1 VEYKQGNEN
10 KVADA
15 LSRKQKTDLK
25 TEIEREIAMLQ
36 AQPQGN
42 FWAISFPSPTWLDE
56 LKASYDEEAAVKEL
70 VHILQ
75 EEEDNVGHYTLKN
88 GLLLYKDTFFLGSGS
103 NMKTKVLAL
112 VHDSPLGGH
121 SGYLKTLH
129 RDKRDWY
136 WQGMKIDV
144 KAYIKSCDTCQRIKH
159 KTSNLASFL
168 QPLSILPRPWH
179 SISMDFV
186 EGLPKSNKLNV
197 ILVIMDRL
205 TKYVHFIALAHP
217 YTTAKVAILFL

>member
-1 VEYKQGNEN
+1 M
-10 KVADA
+10 ADV
-15 LSRKQKTDLK
+15 LSRKQETDLK
-25 TEIEREIAMLQ
+25 TEIERETTLLQ

-42 FWAISFPSPTWLDE
+42 FWAISFPSLAWLDE
-56 LKASYDEEAAVKEL
+56 LKASYDEEVAVKEL

-88 GLLLYKDTFFLGSGS
+88 GLLLYKDMFFLGSGR

-112 VHDSPLGGH
+112 VHDNPLGGH

-144 KAYIKSCDTCQRIKH
+144 KAYIKSCDTCQKIKH
-159 KTSNLASFL
+159 KTSKHAGLL
-168 QPLSILPRPWH
+168 QPLFIPPRPWH

-197 ILVIMDRL
+197 ILVIVDKL
-205 TKYVHFIALAHP
+205 TM
-217 YTTAKVAILFL
+217 